1 MLGQAPEQVPGRALE
16 REQARVLAPE
26 QGLAPGRVLVLEQE
40 LAPGRV
46 LVLEPGQGQVLVL
59 EQHRLPPVRLSAR
72 LQQL

>member
-1 MLGQAPEQVPGRALE
+1 VLGQAPEQVPGRALE

-46 LVLEPGQGQVLVL
+46 LVLEPGQGQVL
-59 EQHRLPPVRLSAR
+59 EQHRLPPIRLSAR